1 MSRPA
6 AESGTCDPYR
16 QSRTQSI
23 REKIWTGSYID
34 LALLT
39 KQTRDLRLDPH
50 VSGELV
56 IETVNVLSNN
66 STFIENLHSA
76 NTINNWTTTFNIHVY
91 MCILRK
97 VSRESPGNVKV
108 HAQHQIL
115 CQMTGSF
122 CHIPLWR
129 GGWAMVKIELWGMLI
144 SPGQYKES
152 QTL

>member
-6 AESGTCDPYR
+6 AESGNCDPYR
-16 QSRTQSI
+16 QSRAQSI
-23 REKIWTGSYID
+23 REKIWTGSYIG

-39 KQTRDLRLDPH
+39 KQARGLRLDPH

-66 STFIENLHSA
+66 STFIEKLYSA
-76 NTINNWTTTFNIHVY
+76 NPINYWTTTFNIHVY
-91 MCILRK
+91 MCIIRK
-97 VSRESPGNVKV
+97 VPRESSGNVKV
-108 HAQHQIL
+108 HAEHQIL

-129 GGWAMVKIELWGMLI
+129 GGSGMVKIELWGMLI
-144 SPGQYKES
+144 SPLQYEES